1 MSGAKFIWTDEKDY
15 IYSRKTV
22 FDGSAAFRVCAFKK
36 SFSFDRPVRSASVK
50 IFADSKYFLYVN
62 HSFIGSGPV
71 CAGGDANFTGVMPV
85 QYFSVYDLGKIQGNL
100 DVFVYVQL
108 GPVLSKDSSL
118 GRGGLFF
125 EGEISFEDGTSEQIV
140 SDESWLCSPVWGF
153 SEDNVYDYDENKLSF
168 KNATEIEN
176 IWNLKISPIPVLTRE
191 KKYDIGVFLPLSVPS
206 KKTKKISLNY
216 DKVYLS
222 NLYLDIY
229 APGSFEITAKMG
241 DSEGKILREETIK
254 GSGHVIHQGFVE
266 TPVSFVELFV
276 DNHSNGD
283 AVLYD
288 AAIIYSHYPT
298 AGENGSFF
306 SSDKELNK
314 LYELSVSSLEMCRNT
329 IHYESPYNQ
338 STLSFARDYYIE
350 ALMGYLS
357 FADTRLIRFDIMRIA
372 DYLSV
377 SNGEMAS
384 LESGLLWVLM
394 LYDYYMRTGDIW
406 TLEYSSDA
414 LKALNEKMAALS
426 GEEGVI
432 AFKDSSYKG
441 ESSVL
446 NAFYYKALRVS
457 EDIYKILGESE
468 LAALSRVKSLE
479 IKTIFNKTF
488 FDDERGLYFER
499 KADADERSF
508 SKKANVLSV
517 LYGIADNKISKDIL
531 LRSLYE
537 EEGEEVPLYFM
548 HFVFEALYKE
558 GLFEEYGLSE
568 MKRWESLLN
577 EDKKAQGF
585 GASRIS
591 PMYHL
596 PQKISGLEILEPGM
610 KKVKFSPN
618 LFSLERADIKIPTP
632 YGTIEIEI
640 GSEVNITAPT
650 EIEVVV

>member
-15 IYSRKTV
+15 IFSRKTV
-22 FDGSAAFRVCAFKK
+22 FDGGAAFRVCAFKK
-36 SFSFDRPVRSASVK
+36 SVSFDKCVRSASVK
-50 IFADSKYFLYVN
+50 IFADSKYFLYIN
-62 HSFIGSGPV
+62 GSFIGSGPV
-71 CAGGDANFTGVMPV
+71 SAGGDTGFTGSMPV
-85 QYFSVYDLGKIQGNL
+85 QYFSVYDLGKIEGNI
-100 DVFVYVQL
+100 DIFVYVQL
-108 GPVLSKDSSL
+108 GPVLAKDSSL

-125 EGEISFEDGTSEQIV
+125 EGEISFEDGSAEQIV
-140 SDESWLCSPVWGF
+140 SDESWLCSPVRGF
-153 SEDNVYDYDENKLSF
+153 SEDNAYNYDENKLSF
-168 KNATEIEN
+168 KNAVETEN

-191 KKYDIGVFLPLSVPS
+191 KKYDIENFFPLSVPA
-206 KKTKKISLNY
+206 KKTKRFSLNY
-216 DKVYLS
+216 DRVYLS

-241 DSEGKILREETIK
+241 DSEGNIIREETIK
-254 GSGHVIHQGFVE
+254 GNGHVIHQGFVE
-266 TPVSFVELFV
+266 SPISFVELFI

-298 AGENGSFF
+298 SGENGSFF

-329 IHYESPYNQ
+329 VHYESPYNQ

-350 ALMGYLS
+350 SLMGYLS

-372 DYLSV
+372 DFLVV

-384 LESGLLWVLM
+384 TESGLLWVLM
-394 LYDYYMRTGDIW
+394 LYDYYMHTGDIW
-406 TLEYSSDA
+406 TLEYSLDA
-414 LKALNEKMAALS
+414 VKALNERMGALLDES
-426 GEEGVI
+426 GIILSE
-432 AFKDSSYKG
+432 K
-441 ESSVL
+441 ESPVL

-468 LAALSRVKSLE
+468 MAALCRVKSLE

-488 FDDERGLYFER
+488 FDDERGLYFET
-499 KADADERSF
+499 KDGKEKSF

-517 LYGIADNKISKDIL
+517 LYGICDSKISKDIL

-548 HFVFEALYKE
+548 HFVLDALYKE
-558 GLFEEYGLSE
+558 GVFEEFGLGE
-568 MKRWESLLN
+568 TKRWESLLN
-577 EDKKAQGF
+577 EDKKADSI
-585 GASRIS
+585 GASRLS
-591 PMYHL
+591 LAYHL

-610 KKVKFSPN
+610 KRVRFSPN

-632 YGTIEIEI
+632 YGTIDIEI
-640 GSEVNITAPT
+640 GNEVNITAPT